1 MSVFVGYSSILIN
14 DQPIDAQWIVDQNLV
29 AQASTYV
36 APLNDPDP
44 AFDAVATVYTE
55 TNSEQFQGGGGSTST
70 FRAYFDASDNLLFYE
85 GYVRDSWSADP
96 QDANENL
103 YRYNDSDDQ
112 VLSESLSMG
121 YFSRSFVEEL
131 DGGGY
136 VQVQESGDNH
146 GFSRNETTYNS
157 NNQMVQTVSE
167 NDQNGFPE
175 RFVENYDSSGNFVD
189 GSRESFFAVG
199 TLDSNRDV
207 VSRTLDPKVVSEFG
221 GSIVAT
227 SGAEEQA
234 RGDYKVT
241 ISNTETFE
249 APTVSASDPMSGTSG
264 QGGGTTTMTQSVTL
278 FLGSNQSTVLELDA
292 SSSESSGTWERVDKV
307 SLKFNSS
314 GIKVSE
320 TILQE
325 ESESGVVT
333 YSLQETSDLVDGWME
348 IQERIEIYN
357 GLKTTTAYVNGM
369 PDSVSTAI
377 AIDTS
382 SAAAFNATNYAD
394 LFAYDIDDL
403 YTGAT
408 KAVELENN
416 DGAMTATGGGKTILL
431 IDNSD
436 AIQGSIELWPMWG
449 YDGQV
454 ISGQYSY
461 QFYDSSD
468 NWIGN
473 LSDDGT
479 NFYKSIVTETT
490 KTFNE
495 TVGLDETALGVD
507 LNFDG
512 DQTDTNVK
520 FDYNGDGDTD
530 DAAVSVKVRIES
542 GGGGAS
548 GQSATDT
555 YEFVYRASDWT
566 LLEGTETRGV
576 TTTAYGPQWV
586 RLSETTTLP
595 NDAVFEEISID
606 GTTAYRVELDVAD
619 AQAGGYP
626 GMGGGQQTQKAVFI
640 YAADKTTV
648 IERHEIWE
656 WTEDRGEG
664 STFTSTNISKFDGS
678 GNFIG
683 SSWSDSDGGFS
694 NYSETIETRTFMK
707 DVSGTLTEVT
717 EQVRVQTNESGGPYM
732 GFYASEYLYD
742 PNTWEFYGGYEVM
755 DGRKTLYGPNWQ
767 VLDEVRAVDTSNVE
781 FVSVTDSS
789 EVLEPFRTEVTQKI
803 VYDEQ
808 TQEFSYGSSSS
819 QDIEYFDANQTL
831 VYLAEKSVWTDAE
844 NRSNTNITYYDA
856 DNNWMGNSS
865 SDASGWSSTNFRY
878 VDDVS
883 ESEIGYDLNNDGDQ
897 SDTVRMEVEE
907 GTSSSTGG
915 QSEAWTY
922 YYEEGNWSLVYG
934 EQSSN
939 GVLTKYGQ
947 HWEVIEQTF
956 DLSGKEKVTTDD
968 GYYVEFSNGVFQDY
982 AMAGG
987 GQSESKRVVY
997 FDTSDQ
1003 VVKSKEV
1010 WRWAEGSY
1018 WSESFSLYDADGQW
1032 IGGGWED
1039 SDGNYSENSE
1049 TEIVDGS
1056 GNVTGRISEGINKNS
1071 GWSDE
1076 YYYEYDANWSLVS
1089 GWQIS
1094 NNMKTTYGANWEVVS
1109 TEYVVNTDDLVEVRD
1124 DAGALIGYQV
1134 VESGTNDGGGMWGSS
1149 SWSRAT
1155 NLDLDQNIIGS
1166 VETWRWE
1173 DANGFWSE
1181 DTSRY
1186 DEDGNWIGSVY
1197 ESSDGYY
1204 SSYSQTTE
1212 TIDGQTRIVSSG
1224 SNKDGDGYSYS
1235 YRYVYDE
1242 SWNLVEGWEING
1254 SVKVVYDSS
1263 WNIVGREAV
1272 QDDTTEYQEIRNKL
1286 DQLIGYRTEDTQTV
1300 DSADG
1305 ATDTSVNVTLYDLDK
1320 EITKFIEID
1329 RFEETEGYW
1338 SEVRTEYDDTRKML
1352 LMRNEDSDG
1361 WFEEL
1366 EWSYGATST
1375 TESGLRTQDGGV
1387 FEWTYVYDS
1396 TGSLQAGSET
1406 FQGITYEYGPNWTFV
1421 RKIADVTGLEGLDN
1435 VTVLQDSDGAVTGYE
1450 IVETETYTD
1459 PLGTYSSS
1467 SSSTSSFDDTGAFL
1481 GSTETWT
1488 WTDSVY
1494 GGSSSGVSISNGR
1507 DQQTYGHSID
1517 ATGQFYA
1524 QGDTASLSGE
1534 QTIWELTAG
1543 PNYLFA
1549 GYGVFGSPSDS
1560 DPSSGFRFYD
1570 EELTVIATGDGGV
1583 SETVS
1588 YVPSDFFSKLL
1599 RSAGWEIPDAVS
1611 EATAT
1616 KFNLPDDYLGFAEEL
1631 AIVEAFT
1638 VFDYEDFLEVAT
1650 ADVTSEKLV
1659 VKDDDG
1665 AYAMRFTGQINS
1677 LVDSE
1682 TGKKYVN
1689 EANSRFSEVEIFS
1702 AKSGGGFEFN
1712 DATTLVA
1719 QVDNLSI
1726 GLSSLENA
1734 LLEAYQL
1741 DQDDVTV
1748 TTPFLEV
1755 V

>member
-1 MSVFVGYSSILIN
+1 MSVWFDNQSINATTITDEN
-14 DQPIDAQWIVDQNLV
+14 FA
-29 AQASTYV
+29 AQAV
-36 APLNDPDP
+36 AFTNTDSDP
-44 AFDAVATVYTE
+44 AYDGVSHVYTDQYVE
-55 TNSEQFQGGGGSTST
+55 NWGGSSSST
-70 FRAYFDASDNLLFYE
+70 KTFSAYFDSANTLLFYE
-85 GYVRDSWSADP
+85 SLSRDSYSADP
-96 QDANENL
+96 NDTYESL
-103 YRYNDSDDQ
+103 YRYDSTDTQ
-112 VLSESLSMG
+112 IFYESGGQG
-121 YFSRSFVEEL
+121 YFNRFFIEEL
-131 DGGGY
+131 SGGGY
-136 VQVQESGDNH
+136 VEVYENGDDF
-146 GFSRNETTYNS
+146 GFSRNETTYDATGNRL
-157 NNQMVQTVSE
+157 QTVSE
-167 NDQNGFPE
+167 NDQNGYPE
-175 RFVENYDSSGNFVD
+175 RNVENYDAIGNFLD
-189 GSRESFFAVG
+189 GTRESFYAVA

-207 VSRTLDPKVVSEFG
+207 LSRTLDPTVVSELG
-221 GSIVAT
+221 GVIAAT
-227 SGAEEQA
+227 AGSEQS
-234 RGDYKVT
+234 RGSYKVT
-241 ISNTETFE
+241 VSNTEVRE
-249 APTVSASDPMSGTSG
+249 APAVSASDPMYGTSG
-264 QGGGTTTMTQSVTL
+264 QSGGTTTMSQSVTL
-278 FLGSNQSTVLELDA
+278 FLDADQSTVLALDA
-292 SSSESSGTWERVDKV
+292 SSTESSGTWERVEEV
-307 SLKFNSS
+307 TYKFDST
-314 GIKVSE
+314 GIKVAE
-320 TILQE
+320 TITRE
-325 ESESGVVT
+325 ESENGVVT
-333 YSLQETSDLVDGWME
+333 YSTQETSELVNGWME
-348 IQERIEIYN
+348 IQERIEVSN
-357 GLKTTTAYVNGM
+357 GLETTTSYVNGM

-382 SAAAFNATNYAD
+382 SAADFNATNFAD

-403 YTGAT
+403 YAGAT
-408 KAVELENN
+408 KAVEISN
-416 DGAMTATGGGKTILL
+416 DDGTMGAGSSKTILL
-431 IDNSD
+431 VDDSD
-436 AIQGSIELWPMWG
+436 AIQGSIEMWPMWG

-461 QFYDSSD
+461 SFYDSED

-473 LSDDGT
+473 LTDDGT
-479 NFYKSIVTETT
+479 NFYKSVVTETT
-490 KTFNE
+490 QTFDE

-512 DQTDTNVK
+512 DQADANVK
-520 FDYNGDGDTD
+520 FDYNGDGDTL
-530 DAAVSVKVRIES
+530 DASVAVNVRIES

-548 GQSATDT
+548 GQAASDT
-555 YEFVYRASDWT
+555 YEWVYRASDWT
-566 LLEGTETRGV
+566 LLSGTESRGV
-576 TTTAYGPQWV
+576 TLTEYGPNWV
-586 RLSETTTLP
+586 KIGETTTLP
-595 NDAVFEEISID
+595 NDVVFEEISID
-606 GTTAYRVELDVAD
+606 GSVAYRVEIDGSGGE
-619 AQAGGYP
+619 AGGYP
-626 GMGGGQQTQKAVFI
+626 GMGGGQQTEKAVFI

-664 STFTSTNISKFDGS
+664 ETFTSTSISKFDGN

-694 NYSETIETRTFMK
+694 NYTETVEERTFQK
-707 DVSGTLTEVT
+707 YDTDGVTLIEVT
-717 EQVRVQTNESGGPYM
+717 DEVRVQTNESGGPYM

-742 PNTWEFYGGYEVM
+742 PDTWEFYGGFEVM

-781 FVSVTDSS
+781 FVAITDNT
-789 EVLEPFRTEVTQKI
+789 EVLEPFRSEVTQKI
-803 VYDEQ
+803 VYAEQ
-808 TQEFSYGSSSS
+808 SQEFSYGSSSS
-819 QDIEYFDANQTL
+819 QDTEYFDANQTL

-844 NRSNTNITYYDA
+844 DRSNTNITFYDA
-856 DNNWMGNSS
+856 DNNWIGNSS

-878 VDDVS
+878 VADVI
-883 ESEIGYDLNNDGDQ
+883 EGEVGYDLNGDGDQ

-907 GTSSSTGG
+907 GSSSSTGG
-915 QSEAWTY
+915 QSESWTY
-922 YYEEGNWSLVYG
+922 YYEEGNWALVYG

-956 DLSGKEKVTTDD
+956 DLSGKDKVTTDD

-1003 VVKSKEV
+1003 VIKSKEV

-1049 TEIVDGS
+1049 TEIVDDS

-1076 YYYEYDANWSLVS
+1076 YYYEYDVDWSLVS
-1089 GWQIS
+1089 GYQIS
-1094 NNMKTTYGANWEVVS
+1094 NNMKTTYGAGWEVLS

-1124 DAGALIGYQV
+1124 DAGTLIGYQV
-1134 VESGTNDGGGMWGSS
+1134 VESGTDVGGGMWGSS

-1155 NLDLDQNIIGS
+1155 NLDLEQNIIGS

-1173 DANGFWSE
+1173 DSDGFWSE

-1186 DEDGNWIGSVY
+1186 DADGNWIGSVY

-1212 TIDGQTRIVSSG
+1212 TIDGQIRVVSAG

-1254 SVKVVYDSS
+1254 SVKVIYDSS

-1305 ATDTSVNVTLYDLDK
+1305 AFDTSVNVTLYDLAK
-1320 EITKFIEID
+1320 EITRFIEID

-1338 SEVRTEYDDTRKML
+1338 SEVRTEYDADRQML

-1361 WFEEL
+1361 WFEEF
-1366 EWSYGATST
+1366 EWTYGATTT
-1375 TESGLRTQDGGV
+1375 TESGVRTQDEGV

-1396 TGSLQAGSET
+1396 TGALQAGSET
-1406 FQGITYEYGPNWTFV
+1406 FQGITYEYGPDWTFV
-1421 RKIADVTGLEGLDN
+1421 RKIADVDDLEGLDN
-1435 VTVLQDSDGAVTGYE
+1435 VTVQTDSEGAVTGYE
-1450 IVETETYTD
+1450 IVETESYTD

-1467 SSSTSSFDDTGAFL
+1467 SSSTSTFDDAGAFL

-1494 GGSSSGVSISNGR
+1494 GGSSSGVSMSNGR

-1534 QTIWELTAG
+1534 QTIWELSAG

-1549 GYGVFGSPSDS
+1549 GYGIFGSPSETAA
-1560 DPSSGFRFYD
+1560 SSGFKFYD
-1570 EELTVIATGDGGV
+1570 EELTVIDTGDEGV
-1583 SETVS
+1583 ITTVS
-1588 YVPSDFFSKLL
+1588 YAPSDFFSTLL
-1599 RSAGWEIPDAVS
+1599 RSTGWSMSETVS
-1611 EATAT
+1611 EAAVA
-1616 KFNLPDDYLGFAEEL
+1616 KFNLPSGQLSFVEEL
-1631 AIVEAFT
+1631 AVVEAFAA
-1638 VFDYEDFLEVAT
+1638 FDYEDFLKVKT
-1650 ADVTSEKLV
+1650 ADVNSESFV
-1659 VKDDDG
+1659 VRDDDS

-1677 LVDSE
+1677 LVDGV

-1689 EANSRFSEVEIFS
+1689 EANSRFSEVEIFA
-1702 AKSGGGFEFN
+1702 AKSSGGFDLN
-1712 DATTLVA
+1712 DATTMVA
-1719 QVDNLSI
+1719 EVDNLSI

-1734 LLEAYQL
+1734 LLDAYQL
-1741 DQDDVTV
+1741 SELNEDA
-1748 TTPFLEV
+1748 TTAFLEV